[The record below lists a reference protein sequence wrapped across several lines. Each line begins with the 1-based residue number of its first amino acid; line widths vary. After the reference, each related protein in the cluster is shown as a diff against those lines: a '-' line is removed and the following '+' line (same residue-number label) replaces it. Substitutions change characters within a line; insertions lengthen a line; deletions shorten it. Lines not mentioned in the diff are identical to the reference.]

1 MKDSTFSLTA
11 FVDIFGGVTD
21 IQNQSIQIRLVYF
34 LCIFRPTILP
44 FKISFQN
51 FRRWLKMTKES
62 PESWPRHCP
71 QQMLHGLVG
80 WVWQIQNQTPIQC
93 WEHPNAVLSEC
104 MRRRSWP
111 AVTAIE
117 LRSGESA
124 EKCSRKKSEKNYQE
138 IPNKNHYEIQQRI
151 RGEIQKI
158 TEKSKSSSDC
168 GRIEIGPKCREI

>member
-104 MRRRSWP
+104 MRRSWP

-124 EKCSRKKSEKNYQE
+124 EKYSRKKSPKNHQE
-138 IPNKNHYEIQQRI
+138 IQKKIIKKSNKKIH
-151 RGEIQKI
+151 GEIQI
-158 TEKSKSSSDC
+158 QQWP
-168 GRIEIGPKCREI
+168 R